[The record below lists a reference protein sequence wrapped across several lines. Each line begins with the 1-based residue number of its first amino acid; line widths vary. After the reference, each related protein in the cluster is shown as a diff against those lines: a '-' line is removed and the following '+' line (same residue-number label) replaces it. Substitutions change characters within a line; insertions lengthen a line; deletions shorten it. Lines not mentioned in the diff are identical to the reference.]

1 MSVVPSLAR
10 SRRAR
15 LTLKKSAAAA
25 HEFDPGP
32 AFQPF
37 RDLCAVYPSTDV
49 YPPADFRTEWGPI
62 FHRGRLDG
70 SARLLVIGQDPAAH
84 ETFVRR
90 ILVGEAGQRVQG
102 FMAKLGIVTSYVMIN
117 TFLYSVAS
125 QDGGN
130 KHKSDAQ
137 IADYRNRWIDA
148 ILTTAK
154 IEAVIALGS
163 LADAAWSQFKKSP
176 FAAAHP
182 KPPYAKIMH
191 PTADA
196 PRPGQSDT
204 SAVTKQL
211 LATWNAG
218 LATLRP
224 AIKTP
229 DVPADA
235 ANYGETWKPENLVM
249 IPERDY
255 PPGLP
260 QWMHKLDGWAVRG
273 VPPGTAPPK
282 RRVLS
287 IIVPEGA
294 TS

>member
-1 MSVVPSLAR
+1 MSVIPALPR

-15 LTLKKSAAAA
+15 LTVKKSEAPM

-37 RDLCAVYPSTDV
+37 RDLCADYPSTDV

-90 ILVGEAGQRVQG
+90 ILVGAAGQRVQG
-102 FMAKLGIVTSYVMIN
+102 FMAKLGITTSYVMIN
-117 TFLYSVAS
+117 TFLYSVFGQS
-125 QDGGN
+125 GGN
-130 KHKSDAQ
+130 KHKADPQ

-154 IEAVIALGS
+154 IEAVVALGS
-163 LADAAWSQFKKSP
+163 LADAAWSQFKKAP
-176 FAAAHP
+176 FGSAHA

-204 SAVTKQL
+204 TAVTKQV

-229 DVPADA
+229 DAAADLT
-235 ANYGETWKPENLVM
+235 NYGEAWKPENLVQ
-249 IPERDY
+249 IPPRDY
-255 PPGLP
+255 PAGLP
-260 QWMHKLDGWAVRG
+260 QWMHDLDGWAVRG
-273 VPPGTAPPK
+273 VPPGTPPEK
-282 RRVLS
+282 RRLLS
-287 IIVPEGA
+287 IVVPEGA

>member
-1 MSVVPSLAR
+1 MSVQ
-10 SRRAR
+10 
-15 LTLKKSAAAA
+15 
-25 HEFDPGP
+25 HEFDAGP

-37 RDLCAVYPSTDV
+37 RDLCTTYPSTDV
-49 YPPADFRTEWGPI
+49 YPPADFRTEWGPV

-102 FMAKLGIVTSYVMIN
+102 FMARLGITTSYIMVN
-117 TFLYSVAS
+117 TFLYSVYG
-125 QDGGN
+125 QGGGN
-130 KHKSDAQ
+130 KHKDDAK

-154 IEAVIALGS
+154 IEAVVALGS

-182 KPPYAKIMH
+182 KPAYAKIMH

-211 LATWNAG
+211 LTTWNAG

-229 DVPADA
+229 DAAADP
-235 ANYGETWKPENLVM
+235 ANYGDAWKPADLVM
-249 IPERDY
+249 IPARDY
-255 PPGLP
+255 PAGLP
-260 QWMHKLDGWAVRG
+260 DWMHNLDGWAVRG
-273 VPPGTAPPK
+273 VPPDAPSEK

-287 IIVPEGA
+287 ILVPEGA